1 MRYINTKT
9 GAIIETSAKI
19 SGADWKPM
27 KKEKTPEPPK
37 VNENPEKGA
46 DES

>member
-9 GAIIETSAKI
+9 GAIIETAAKI
-19 SGADWKPM
+19 SGEDWKPM
-27 KKEKTPEPPK
+27 KKAAETPKEKDNPK
-37 VNENPEKGA
+37 KGA